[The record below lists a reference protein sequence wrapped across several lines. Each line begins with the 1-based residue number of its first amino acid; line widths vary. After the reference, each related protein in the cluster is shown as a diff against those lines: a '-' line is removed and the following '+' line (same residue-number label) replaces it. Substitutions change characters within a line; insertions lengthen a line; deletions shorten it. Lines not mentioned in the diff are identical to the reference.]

1 MKDPVPKCSKNVC
14 AYKTMLRVVYYCW
27 CKQSC
32 TSWYE
37 DYPMFHRVQKIMG
50 GAAFLKPSSVW
61 MCANKKWHELT
72 WISNKL
78 LVSWWKK
85 IQTCKLFTT
94 EKQHSSHA
102 FLSFPSLPSQLGPK
116 AYDGHF
122 EEVGQIQE
130 AGYTEVLW
138 WVARFLGE
146 AKTCKKK
153 PSTCGQSLQDFG
165 YLSTYL
171 ENLVTR
177 CAPKADRLLMPA
189 LEK

>member
-1 MKDPVPKCSKNVC
+1 
-14 AYKTMLRVVYYCW
+14 
-27 CKQSC
+27 
-32 TSWYE
+32 
-37 DYPMFHRVQKIMG
+37 MG
-50 GAAFLKPSSVW
+50 GAGFLKPSSVW

-102 FLSFPSLPSQLGPK
+102 FLSFPSLPTQLGSK

-138 WVARFLGE
+138 WAARFLGE
-146 AKTCKKK
+146 ARPEKNN
-153 PSTCGQSLQDFG
+153 PSTW
-165 YLSTYL
+165 
-171 ENLVTR
+171 ENPPRFWLPFNLPGKPCYKVR
-177 CAPKADRLLMPA
+177 PKSRSFIDARLREVENHQTITNKMGPRHRS
-189 LEK
+189 K